1 MLVTRDPS
9 TALLGLCARWWD
21 RAANADGDETLHEL
35 LSRLEWEHA
44 TPCYENSWPAASAM
58 AKADL
63 GGGASGVFVL
73 LPPGALEAPSA
84 LMERG
89 LDFCQRTRA
98 IVTAAAKQHVDLA
111 VITDLA
117 AFYVYDVDAEEIIL
131 HADSPEWFARD
142 VAPEIT
148 RSALCEEE
156 NTDLRRPPRS
166 QTARQLR
173 DWRNRWRKALN
184 VAAGFEPEV
193 EEGLAD
199 LALDRLI
206 VLRVLAGQR
215 TRDHGERP
223 LPRRVSELASRAFRN
238 EPGCGNAL
246 TLLFHDLWF
255 DWKADL
261 FMPIPELD
269 SALEQDDL
277 AAPLLR
283 EWALLSKSKFAVP
296 TVLESFNYG
305 DAVEKAR
312 VRLVPEVDE
321 ARLRFAAR
329 FRPDK
334 PLEDRV
340 IVDLADEGYRAI
352 FFWFDKL
359 QESAARYCQAAAPA
373 PVSAAA
379 KTAGEN
385 RSPLFAWEGLE
396 PAATAEET
404 DPVQYA
410 VEKGLCVYYTSP
422 RQCRTAR
429 LLLYLHILDTY
440 RHTGAVFE
448 TFPLIESALQARPK
462 NYDNMQRL
470 GRRDEERTGYEP
482 DTLQY
487 GGV

>member
-1 MLVTRDPS
+1 MLVSRDPS
-9 TALLGLCARWWD
+9 AALITLCAQWWD
-21 RAANADGDETLHEL
+21 RAANADGDETLRAFL
-35 LSRLEWEHA
+35 ARLEWDNA
-44 TPCYENSWPAASAM
+44 APCYEGGWPAASAM
-58 AKADL
+58 AKVDL
-63 GGGASGVFVL
+63 GGDASAVFVL

-84 LMERG
+84 LRERG

-98 IVTAAAKQHVDLA
+98 FVTAAAKQRVDLA

-148 RSALCEEE
+148 RSALCDEE
-156 NTDLRRPPRS
+156 NTELRRPPRS
-166 QTARQLR
+166 QSARQLR

-184 VAAGFEPEV
+184 IAAGFEPEV

-206 VLRVLAGQR
+206 VLRVLVGQR

-223 LPRRVSELASRAFRN
+223 LARRVSELASRAFRN

-261 FMPIPELD
+261 FAPIPELD
-269 SALEQDDL
+269 GALEQDDL

-283 EWALLSKSKFAVP
+283 EWALLSKSKFAVS

-312 VRLVPEVDE
+312 VRLVPEIDE

-334 PLEDRV
+334 PVEDRV

-359 QESAARYCQAAAPA
+359 HESAARHSQAAAPEPIA
-373 PVSAAA
+373 VAA
-379 KTAGEN
+379 KSGGEN
-385 RSPLFAWEGLE
+385 RAPLFEWNGLE
-396 PAATAEET
+396 QATAA

-410 VEKGLCVYYTSP
+410 VENGLYVYYTSP

-429 LLLYLHILDTY
+429 LLLYLHALDTY
-440 RHTGAVFE
+440 RHEGAVLE
-448 TFPLIESALQARPK
+448 TFPLIETALQARPK
-462 NYDNMQRL
+462 NYDSMQRL
-470 GRRDEERTGYEP
+470 GRREEDGMGYEA

-487 GGV
+487 GGI